1 MPINTKEIAAIVD
14 TGGGR
19 VPEGRHVVTCTKGVE
34 DATNA
39 KGDIWELEYQTATGG
54 AVKDKLR
61 WYGGAMGRSRK
72 AVEAFFPAYQSQ
84 ENVGAADLIAKRAA
98 IDVVHR
104 EFQSDR
110 DGKTHVVA
118 EVEFGYHALTGAEA
132 EQQAAASQ
140 AAKATVRPLFGGAA
154 APAAG

>member
-1 MPINTKEIAAIVD
+1 MPINTREIAAIPD
-14 TGGGR
+14 SGGR
-19 VPEGRHVVTCTKGVE
+19 VAEGRHVVTCTKGVE
-34 DATNA
+34 DASNA

-54 AVKDKLR
+54 TVKDKLR

-72 AVEAFFPAYQSQ
+72 AVEAFFPTYQSQ

-132 EQQAAASQ
+132 EQQQAASQ